1 MPSTVTDPEGLGG
14 TELVSSMPPWSSQKF
29 QDSWVAHGPGRL
41 RGTGRTGREGVG
53 REGPFPGAE
62 RKIGEWPSA
71 SRPLE
76 TLRLF

>member
-1 MPSTVTDPEGLGG
+1 M
-14 TELVSSMPPWSSQKF
+14 
-29 QDSWVAHGPGRL
+29 AHGPGRL